1 MTTGIIIIVILLVL
15 AVSFWRPLGRVRT
28 AMGLAHLLSTGHA
41 FLILGYLLGL
51 AGGGHDAAPA
61 EGELGIAPII
71 ALVAGWVGFATGM
84 RFELRVLRTVPGRA
98 FGVAMAP
105 ALAAAAVVGPA
116 GYGVLTLLFGVE
128 RTSALGAATVLAAAA
143 ASSGPTLAAILRTRR
158 PGRWAQTR
166 ASLRMVEFSAGID
179 DVVVVALAV
188 LGFALFRPV
197 AEPLAPVGQI
207 AVAGGGGA
215 LLGVVAWLFLGAQAS
230 EDEGLL
236 LGLAMLAFTAG
247 FASWLLSSPAAVTA
261 IAAVVLCNLPG
272 GRGARLFQAV
282 RRVERPA
289 VVILMTAIGF
299 RIAGPLSWVVVPL
312 VLVMTLLR
320 LVAKH
325 ATGQL
330 VTGPIPRAPG
340 LAASSGWAL
349 GLVPQGM
356 LGLMVALS
364 FLAVWRD
371 EIARSVLAAVAIAS
385 LINELWAPLLL
396 ARALRDE
403 HVQAARAERAAR
415 VERALRAGRSSRP
428 RRGGRDQR
436 PARGQRPE
444 AEP

>member
-1 MTTGIIIIVILLVL
+1 MTTGIIVIVILVVL

-41 FLILGYLLGL
+41 FLIFGYLLGL
-51 AGGGHDAAPA
+51 AVGGHDAAPD
-61 EGELGIAPII
+61 EGDLGIAPII

-84 RFELRVLRTVPGRA
+84 RFEVRVLRTVPGRA

-116 GYGVLTLLFGVE
+116 GYGVLALFGVE
-128 RTSALGAATVLAAAA
+128 QTLALGAATVLAAAA

-197 AEPLAPVGQI
+197 AEPLAPVAQI

-215 LLGVVAWLFLGAQAS
+215 LLGVVAWLFLGGQAS
-230 EDEGLL
+230 EDERLL

-261 IAAVVLCNLPG
+261 ITAVVLCNLLG
-272 GRGARLFQAV
+272 GRSAKLFQAV

-299 RIAGPLSWVVVPL
+299 RLAGPLSWIVAPL

-340 LAASSGWAL
+340 LAASPGWAL

-385 LINELWAPLLL
+385 LINELVAPLLL
-396 ARALRDE
+396 ARALRDQ
-403 HVQAARAERAAR
+403 HAQAE
-415 VERALRAGRSSRP
+415 
-428 RRGGRDQR
+428 RDQR
-436 PARGQRPE
+436 PE
-444 AEP
+444 TET